1 MQSTMGSRSSP
12 VTNQPVGYSG
22 DIYNDDEE
30 IFLFKGKIE
39 QKAEVDIAKL
49 IRLEIKSSQ
58 KVVKLDD
65 KKNQHVPVMVSIKS
79 LDDKKE
85 LKEATETA
93 K

>member
-1 MQSTMGSRSSP
+1 
-12 VTNQPVGYSG
+12 
-22 DIYNDDEE
+22 
-30 IFLFKGKIE
+30 
-39 QKAEVDIAKL
+39 L